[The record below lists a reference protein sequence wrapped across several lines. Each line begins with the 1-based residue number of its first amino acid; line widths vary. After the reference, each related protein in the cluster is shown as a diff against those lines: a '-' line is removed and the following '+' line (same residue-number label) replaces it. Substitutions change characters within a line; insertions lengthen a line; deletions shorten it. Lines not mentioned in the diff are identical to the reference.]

1 MLADTWKDGSVVLVK
16 GLSPA
21 SLYIVTL
28 PTLPIVNAPPQNALP
43 PPCHRDMGRSL
54 VYYCFIPT
62 KVINL

>member
-28 PTLPIVNAPPQNALP
+28 PTLPIVNGAFCDFSIPNSGLLQNSILN
-43 PPCHRDMGRSL
+43 
-54 VYYCFIPT
+54 V
-62 KVINL
+62 